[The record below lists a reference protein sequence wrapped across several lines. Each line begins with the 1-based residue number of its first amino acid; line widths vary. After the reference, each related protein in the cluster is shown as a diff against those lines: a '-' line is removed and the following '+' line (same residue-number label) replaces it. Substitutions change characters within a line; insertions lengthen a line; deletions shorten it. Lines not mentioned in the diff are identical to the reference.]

1 MSNYRR
7 HSIPSLLPQPPAA
20 AQAFS
25 NASQILSETS
35 PLPIRRTFV
44 AKAREIRTLADR
56 LAALMEVGTPLD
68 EIDKL
73 ARELAMKCLQ
83 AQQETLK
90 ARADGVR

>member
-1 MSNYRR
+1 MNHRR
-7 HSIPSLLPQPPAA
+7 YPIPPGGPHAPAA

-25 NASQILSETS
+25 NASSILSETS

-44 AKAREIRTLADR
+44 AKAREIRQLSER
-56 LAALMEVGTPLD
+56 LASLMEIGTPLG

-90 ARADGVR
+90 ARADGAR